1 MFEFQLCVVDTVEYP
16 VWLCVHSIAG
26 SEGAS
31 ASGNAAVTTKSWWLP
46 KGLRGFDKSGC
57 LQVPENWY

>member
-1 MFEFQLCVVDTVEYP
+1 MDTAEYP
-16 VWLCVHSIAG
+16 VWLCVPSIAG

-31 ASGNAAVTTKSWWLP
+31 ASGNAAVTAKSWWLP
-46 KGLRGFDKSGC
+46 KGLRGFDKSGF